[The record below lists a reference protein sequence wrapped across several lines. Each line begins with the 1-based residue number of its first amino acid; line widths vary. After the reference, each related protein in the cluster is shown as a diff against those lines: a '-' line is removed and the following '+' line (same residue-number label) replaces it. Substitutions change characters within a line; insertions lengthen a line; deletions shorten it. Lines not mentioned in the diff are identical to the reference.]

1 MIYWLIWLHA
11 LCPITLKEKDAGSLL
26 FFEAFFQSRSIL
38 AALGTGSIDFFQIL
52 FISVAELEPV
62 LFFINIVIVQ
72 AVGAAAEQA
81 GWEGDAAAAGPGT
94 RAVPQAGRWGMFH
107 LNYWFL
113 EPHKGSYCC
122 GNIQISGPGLVPYRV
137 QGLSGSVFRTQFPD
151 LWREKRKKGDK
162 LRLKKKKFIFAL
174 KT

>member
-1 MIYWLIWLHA
+1 MPVAY
-11 LCPITLKEKDAGSLL
+11 CSLKHCFKVKDAGSLL

-81 GWEGDAAAAGPGT
+81 G
-94 RAVPQAGRWGMFH
+94 
-107 LNYWFL
+107 
-113 EPHKGSYCC
+113 
-122 GNIQISGPGLVPYRV
+122 
-137 QGLSGSVFRTQFPD
+137 
-151 LWREKRKKGDK
+151 
-162 LRLKKKKFIFAL
+162 
-174 KT
+174 